1 MTLLALDPGS
11 STPLIDQIVAAVSKR
26 VEDRALRAGSR
37 MPSIRHFA
45 LEHRISR
52 FTVVQAYDRL
62 VAMGYLNSRPGS
74 GFYVAPRPRPAGG
87 GEPLLK
93 LERAVDVLW
102 LIRNA
107 LRQPSTQ
114 PMPGAG
120 WLPADWMDED
130 GIRRSLRALSRKSG
144 DFLSGYGHPG
154 GYLPL
159 RELLQRRLAEIGVA
173 AEPAQVI
180 LTKGA
185 THALDLVARY
195 FLRPGDTVL
204 VDDPG
209 YYLLFG
215 ALKSLGAK
223 IVGVPWNSAGPDLA
237 ALDALLKEHRPK
249 LFFTN
254 TILHNPTGAVISQA
268 TAYRV
273 LQLAEKHD
281 FMIVEDDIYGDF
293 HPGRPARLAT
303 LDQLDRV
310 IYVGSF
316 SKTVSAAL
324 RVGYLACKREIAG
337 QLTDLKLLTGL
348 TTSEIG
354 ERLMHQ
360 LLIDGHYRKHLDRL
374 RGRLQESR
382 GKTLRSLE
390 KLGLTPFVEP
400 EGGMFA
406 WIDMGESASPV
417 EIAGAAAEMGIMLAP
432 GNLFRPH
439 QEPSR
444 HMRFNVA
451 SCGDPAVSG
460 FLAGALAGRG

>member
-1 MTLLALDPGS
+1 MTMITLDPRS
-11 STPLIDQIVAAVSKR
+11 TTPLIDQIVISVGKL
-26 VEDRALRAGSR
+26 VEDRALRAGER
-37 MPSIRHFA
+37 MPSIRSFA
-45 LEHRISR
+45 TDHGISR

-62 VAMGYLNSRPGS
+62 VAMGFINSRPGS
-74 GFYVAPRPRPAGG
+74 GFYIAPRPRPGVG
-87 GEPLLK
+87 GEPPLK
-93 LERAVDVLW
+93 LERAMDVLW
-102 LIRNA
+102 LLRNA
-107 LRQPSTQ
+107 LQQSGDK

-120 WLPADWMDED
+120 WLPGTWMDEA
-130 GIRRSLRALSRKSG
+130 GIQRSLRALSRKSG
-144 DFLSGYGHPG
+144 DFLTGYGQPN

-173 AEPAQVI
+173 AEPGQIV

-185 THALDLVARY
+185 NHALDLVARY
-195 FLRPGDTVL
+195 FLRPGDAVL

-209 YYLLFG
+209 YYILFG
-215 ALKSLGAK
+215 TLKSLGAK
-223 IVGVPWNSAGPDLA
+223 IVGVPWNQDGPDIA
-237 ALDALLKEHRPK
+237 VMEALVKEHRPK

-254 TILHNPTGAVISQA
+254 TILHNPTGVVIAQA

-281 FMIVEDDIYGDF
+281 FLIVEDDIYGDF
-293 HPGRPARLAT
+293 HPGRPARLST

-310 IYVGSF
+310 IYIGGF

-324 RVGYLACKREIAG
+324 RVGYVAGKREIAE
-337 QLTDLKLLTGL
+337 QLADLKLLTGL

-360 LLIDGHYRKHLDRL
+360 LLTDGHYRKHLDKL
-374 RGRLQESR
+374 RGRLHESR
-382 GKTLRSLE
+382 DKTLRSLE
-390 KLGLTPFVEP
+390 KLGLAPFVEP
-400 EGGMFA
+400 EGGMFV
-406 WIDMGESASPV
+406 WIDMGEGVKPV
-417 EIAGAAAEMGIMLAP
+417 EIASAAAASGIMLAP

-451 SCGDPAVSG
+451 ACNDPLLSDFFARTLSAHG
-460 FLAGALAGRG
+460 